1 MDDKQLIEMAAKA
14 SFYSLSDEAKTK
26 ALAECNANPTREITW
41 NPLIND
47 GDAHRL
53 AVTLKLTIDHGYDMV
68 FVNLT
73 THSFDEAVE
82 AQESYNGDEFATT
95 RRSIVQETY
104 NEDAFAATRRAIV
117 RAAAIIGRNI

>member
-1 MDDKQLIEMAAKA
+1 MNDKQLTEMAAKA
-14 SFYSLSDEAKTK
+14 SFYSIRSKS
-26 ALAECNANPTREITW
+26 LADSNSNANPKRDITW
-41 NPLIND
+41 NPLKND

-82 AQESYNGDEFATT
+82 AQESYNGDE
-95 RRSIVQETY
+95 Y
-104 NEDAFAATRRAIV
+104 AATRRAIV